1 MPTYL
6 KIIICMIV
14 AAVAGLVYYVGIN
27 AREVVLGVAIL
38 MIVAIWLFP
47 EARGGKGSTR

>member
-6 KIIICMIV
+6 KIIICLIV
-14 AAVAGLVYYVGIN
+14 AAVAALVYVVDIN
-27 AREVVLGVAIL
+27 AREVVLGIAAL

-47 EARGGKGSTR
+47 EARGGKGSTG